1 MPPDFIDG
9 KTAPTSEQRALMA
22 DWDKGTHIYH
32 DEYGYGVII
41 SQSVK
46 NDEVVIS
53 IQFENSGVKQF
64 MPKYQSSA
72 LLRIGEED

>member
-1 MPPDFIDG
+1 
-9 KTAPTSEQRALMA
+9 MA
-22 DWDKGTHIYH
+22 DWNKGTRIYH

-41 SQSVK
+41 SQSAN

-53 IQFENSGVKQF
+53 IQFENSGIKQF